1 MNNLVPQKFRKK
13 SRITESIQKPLWVSA
28 SVSFQRVDR
37 VGRNN
42 SSTFQK
48 NISLYLHDAH
58 LLGTYCVKKKKKKN
72 YVTYLLSNMR
82 EKEKEQ
88 GSDKIWNKHGNTKPE
103 DSK

>member
-1 MNNLVPQKFRKK
+1 MNDLVPQKFRKK
-13 SRITESIQKPLWVSA
+13 SRITESIQRPLLVSA

-48 NISLYLHDAH
+48 NISMYLHDAH
-58 LLGTYCVKKKKKKN
+58 LLGTYCLKKKKN
-72 YVTYLLSNMR
+72 YVAYLPSNMR
-82 EKEKEQ
+82 GKEKQQ

-103 DSK
+103 DFK

>member
-48 NISLYLHDAH
+48 NISMYLHDAH
-58 LLGTYCVKKKKKKN
+58 LLGTYCVKKKKKKLCDLPPVK
-72 YVTYLLSNMR
+72 YEGKGER
-82 EKEKEQ
+82 AGK
-88 GSDKIWNKHGNTKPE
+88 
-103 DSK
+103 